1 MLDFLIMYESKNRE
15 LEGDVLLGEEL
26 KRRGY
31 TVDYIHSHYFR
42 GKKRQAKVMIVP
54 YAYDNYT
61 LYHHVYRICG
71 EQKCIINLRSEQI
84 VAKKYEN
91 DYTSWGYPKGEA
103 LKMYTVSWGRKETEG
118 LLAAGVRKKRI
129 VETGN
134 INFDS
139 LYVNKEFL
147 GKKRLGEKYNINQD
161 SKWILFI
168 SSFSLVGLTSKE
180 EEGMISRIGEEGLN
194 FLKLSKASRDK
205 ILEWFKQLLNQ
216 EDNIDIIYRRHPAE
230 GEDSELKDMEQKYD
244 RFHVVYNEVIS
255 EWIEAA
261 EMVYNWF
268 STSGVQSLILGKRN
282 VLLRPVEFPIDEDI
296 SIFDNDPKIS
306 SYDEFAR
313 DAIDG
318 NTSISVESR
327 QKYVD
332 YYKLEKGGFYKL
344 ADFCEELINKPDA
357 DIDCGIDYSNLV
369 GKIRGKERI
378 AYFFMYNLV
387 YPFYS
392 YMYKRKKE
400 LSVQMFSGYNE
411 YKKVMDN
418 ICSNDEFLEITKKV
432 DRIIAEYAKE

>member
-1 MLDFLIMYESKNRE
+1 
-15 LEGDVLLGEEL
+15 
-26 KRRGY
+26 
-31 TVDYIHSHYFR
+31 
-42 GKKRQAKVMIVP
+42 
-54 YAYDNYT
+54 
-61 LYHHVYRICG
+61 
-71 EQKCIINLRSEQI
+71 
-84 VAKKYEN
+84 
-91 DYTSWGYPKGEA
+91 
-103 LKMYTVSWGRKETEG
+103 
-118 LLAAGVRKKRI
+118 
-129 VETGN
+129 
-134 INFDS
+134 
-139 LYVNKEFL
+139 
-147 GKKRLGEKYNINQD
+147 
-161 SKWILFI
+161 
-168 SSFSLVGLTSKE
+168 
-180 EEGMISRIGEEGLN
+180 
-194 FLKLSKASRDK
+194 
-205 ILEWFKQLLNQ
+205 
-216 EDNIDIIYRRHPAE
+216 
-230 GEDSELKDMEQKYD
+230 
-244 RFHVVYNEVIS
+244 
-255 EWIEAA
+255 
-261 EMVYNWF
+261 MVYNWF